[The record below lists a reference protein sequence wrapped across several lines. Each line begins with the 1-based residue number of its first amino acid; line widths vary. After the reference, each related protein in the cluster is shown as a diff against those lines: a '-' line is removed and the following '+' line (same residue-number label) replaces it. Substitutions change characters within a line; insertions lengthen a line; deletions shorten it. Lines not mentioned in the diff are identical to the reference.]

1 MVTVLDTELAT
12 WAEHRDRLLCE
23 AEGRWVLIHGS
34 EVVGVYDGQM
44 EAIAE
49 GRRRFGMVPIL
60 VREIVQVEERATFS
74 ANILAI

>member
-1 MVTVLDTELAT
+1 
-12 WAEHRDRLLCE
+12 
-23 AEGRWVLIHGS
+23 
-34 EVVGVYDGQM
+34 M